1 MKRLK
6 TKQKWFENRRYRDQQ
21 KTKAQDCFSEMS
33 TNRERTRMDQPHILE
48 KQSRDHFDITT
59 SPLSPSGEAAQGATC
74 HTDGPPK
81 AEKMAPSQAQ
91 SKCDHLA
98 APQNMALMEGH
109 QSKLGILLGYFAVSD
124 GQNFVFVRQD
134 DGYVNLTH
142 ILRAGGK
149 DRFEVAKLKAKKYV
163 LRYETI
169 RSGPVEVRGT
179 YVELSEAIKF
189 CEKYKVWVVAA
200 ALKDYKSS
208 CSVGCPTERPHSTKE
223 GEAEQRTRQNRCEIP
238 PLPHL
243 PANNLDGS
251 RTVTEGDSC
260 DRVVQNP
267 EPLLHS
273 TPYYASEVSHLSL
286 ISPSFGTDVSSI
298 NYAGFLHED
307 DNVPLWT
314 ETPGDLESGG
324 A

>member
-1 MKRLK
+1 MPM
-6 TKQKWFENRRYRDQQ
+6 TAIEGSN
-21 KTKAQDCFSEMS
+21 KAQDCFSEMS

-74 HTDGPPK
+74 HTDGP
-81 AEKMAPSQAQ
+81 
-91 SKCDHLA
+91 LA
-98 APQNMALMEGH
+98 APQNMALVEGH
-109 QSKLGILLGYFAVSD
+109 QSKLGILPGFFAVSN
-124 GQNFVFVRQD
+124 GQNFVLVRH
-134 DGYVNLTH
+134 DGYVNLNH
-142 ILRAGGK
+142 ILH
-149 DRFEVAKLKAKKYV
+149 RFEVRKLRKRKE
-163 LRYETI
+163 LHYEII
-169 RSGPVEVRGT
+169 RGVGKIQGT
-179 YVELSEAIKF
+179 YVELSEAIKI
-189 CEKYKVWVVAA
+189 CEEYKAGEVAA

-208 CSVGCPTERPHSTKE
+208 CSVGCPTETPHSTKE
-223 GEAEQRTRQNRCEIP
+223 GEAEQRTRSQRTRSQRTRSQRTRSQRTRSQSQNRCEIP
-238 PLPHL
+238 QLPHL
-243 PANNLDGS
+243 PANNLDDL

-273 TPYYASEVSHLSL
+273 TLHYASEVSHLSL
-286 ISPSFGTDVSSI
+286 ISPSFGADVSSI